1 MKAGGSCS
9 GVSREKLFLARIAS
23 PGLGP
28 DAADQGGGGGGRWR
42 GDAADRIP
50 MRG

>member
-28 DAADQGGGGGGRWR
+28 DAADQGVWGGGRWR
-42 GDAADRIP
+42 GDAADHIP
-50 MRG
+50 IRG